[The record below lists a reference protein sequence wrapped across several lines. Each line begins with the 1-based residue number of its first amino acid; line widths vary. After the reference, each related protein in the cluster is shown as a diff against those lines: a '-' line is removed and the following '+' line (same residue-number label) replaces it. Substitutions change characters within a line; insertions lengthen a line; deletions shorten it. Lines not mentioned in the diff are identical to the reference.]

1 VNIFRR
7 EVLESRR
14 SSWIG
19 EIQLVR
25 PPSLAWLT
33 AGVVLAVAALGTFVS
48 VGEYTRKVRVA
59 GVLMPDR
66 GVVRLTAPQD
76 AVLLEARVGEGAQVK
91 AGEVL
96 FVLSLDR
103 TQAAGDTQAAVQQSL
118 GERKRSLA
126 DSADQQRQLLA
137 SRMDALARRHADLLR
152 DIASLDG
159 EAAVLAQRVALA
171 EEAHARY
178 ESLRRENFVS
188 PAQVQ
193 AKTEERLALEAQT
206 QALRRQRGTLE
217 REVAA
222 VESQRRDLPLQHAE
236 RTGVLDRERAELEG
250 LGAESEAR
258 RRLVVRAP
266 HDGVVSALAAQAGQS
281 VSAAVPL
288 ATLVPAGAR
297 LQAHLYA
304 PSSAVGFLRAEQS
317 VLLRYDAFPYQKFG
331 LQRGRIEAVSLTP
344 LSANEL
350 AAQPWAAA
358 AREPMYRIAVTLE
371 RQDVPSGDGARPLVP
386 GMQLEADVP
395 IERRRLVEWLIAPAV
410 GLAQRI

>member
-25 PPSLAWLT
+25 PPSLVWLT

-76 AVLLEARVGEGAQVK
+76 AVLLEARVGEGAHVK

-126 DSADQQRQLLA
+126 DSAAQQRQLLA
-137 SRMDALARRHADLLR
+137 SRMDALARRQTDLQR

-171 EEAHARY
+171 EAAQARY
-178 ESLRRENFVS
+178 ESLRR
-188 PAQVQ
+188 
-193 AKTEERLALEAQT
+193 
-206 QALRRQRGTLE
+206 
-217 REVAA
+217 
-222 VESQRRDLPLQHAE
+222 D
-236 RTGVLDRERAELEG
+236 
-250 LGAESEAR
+250 
-258 RRLVVRAP
+258 
-266 HDGVVSALAAQAGQS
+266 AAQ
-281 VSAAVPL
+281 
-288 ATLVPAGAR
+288 
-297 LQAHLYA
+297 
-304 PSSAVGFLRAEQS
+304 
-317 VLLRYDAFPYQKFG
+317 
-331 LQRGRIEAVSLTP
+331 
-344 LSANEL
+344 
-350 AAQPWAAA
+350 
-358 AREPMYRIAVTLE
+358 
-371 RQDVPSGDGARPLVP
+371 RQ
-386 GMQLEADVP
+386 
-395 IERRRLVEWLIAPAV
+395 
-410 GLAQRI
+410 